1 MRAHTL
7 TQNKGVTVLLFGRE
21 TQHCDTADIAVVA
34 NNEFHSRGEIKLV
47 ESYFGLCLRKPPRT

>member
-47 ESYFGLCLRKPPRT
+47 ES